1 VSVRSDGEF
10 GRLFPSD
17 SVVLHERERFIG
29 DSTGSDFEVEA
40 TARGGVNACAGR
52 PPNGHS

>member
-1 VSVRSDGEF
+1 
-10 GRLFPSD
+10 
-17 SVVLHERERFIG
+17 VVLHERERFIG